1 MRSLLAALRG
11 KRLGTWQSVAAMAII
26 SLVAAGATY
35 LQIDEP
41 RYATSHAAG
50 SELVEV
56 LNATCDGVQARV
68 GVHLCFGNFRGRSR
82 DRRDY
87 RYLFPALAR
96 ARCDQLNFE
105 FANREQAQLEL
116 LAQVPEP
123 MDVGVGVVD
132 VKSYFVEDAGEV
144 AAALEQAARHLDARR
159 IVAVPDCGFN
169 HCPRHI
175 ARAKL
180 QALTDGARL
189 ARQRA
194 GGDT

>member
-1 MRSLLAALRG
+1 MIDIVNAEMRALA
-11 KRLGTWQSVAAMAII
+11 
-26 SLVAAGATY
+26 AAGATY

-50 SELVEV
+50 AELVEV
-56 LNATCDGVQARV
+56 LNATRDGVEARV

-87 RYLFPALAR
+87 RYLFPALGR

-123 MDVGVGVVD
+123 IDVGVGVVD
-132 VKSYFVEDAGEV
+132 VKSYFVEDAEEV
-144 AAALEQAARHLDARR
+144 AAALEQAARHVDARR

-180 QALTDGARL
+180 QALTAGARL
-189 ARQRA
+189 ARQRR
-194 GGDT
+194 GGET